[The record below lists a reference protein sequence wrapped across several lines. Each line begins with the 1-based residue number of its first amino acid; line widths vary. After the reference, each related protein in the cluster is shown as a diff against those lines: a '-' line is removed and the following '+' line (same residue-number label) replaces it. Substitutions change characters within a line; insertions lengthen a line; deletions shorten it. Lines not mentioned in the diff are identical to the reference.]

1 MAQKSRDYWK
11 NRFEQIEQIEHG
23 QGAKCYADIE
33 RLYRQA
39 QRKIEGQIEAWY
51 GRFAD
56 NNGITLTEAKHLLTT
71 KELAELKWDV
81 QEYIRYGQENAIN
94 GQWVKQLENASS
106 RYHINRLEAIRL
118 QMQQSV
124 EVLFGNQLDD
134 IDQTMRAIYK
144 DGFYRTAF
152 EIQKGFGVGWDF
164 GTLDETQIAKIINK
178 PWAADGRNFSAR
190 IWDNKQKLLNELNT
204 TLTQGVVLGQDP
216 QKTIDTIT
224 RKMNT
229 SKNNAGRLV
238 MTEQAFF
245 SETAQHD
252 GFQELGVELYEIVA
266 TLDSHTSEICRELD
280 GKTFKMSEW
289 EVGATAPPFH
299 VFCRSTTVPAFGDEF
314 DLIGER
320 AAKGDDGK
328 TYYVPSSMTY
338 KQWQK
343 SFVDGDK
350 SGLKEAKPDDTMK
363 TENPKTF
370 KEKIQKIKD
379 DISANG
385 GKVEEKHLLE
395 AGKALASD
403 FAAFKEPLKQEVER
417 TKADLDKYQ
426 KELDNLENRRK
437 DLRAAKRGLKT
448 PDEVGLKS
456 LSDVDNEYSQLT
468 DRIVQIKADPE
479 YTKAYDKWFEA
490 NKAYNGKQADN
501 MAWLKSKLAEI
512 RDMGSDNLPVKA
524 HLNNSRS
531 PVRKYIETAYSH
543 YPTEWVKK
551 SIDKGNL
558 TPKKVDRGYYS
569 EWRKIIAISGW
580 TDESAIETA
589 IHELGHRF
597 ERAVPEIKEMEKL
610 FYDRRTK
617 GEALQW
623 LGNGYGRDE
632 KSRKD
637 DFISPYMGKDYHGT
651 AYELV
656 SMGFEYAYTDPLK
669 LATDPDMEAWIYGI
683 LSLL

>member
-1 MAQKSRDYWK
+1 MATKNRDYWAK
-11 NRFEQIEQIEHG
+11 RFSQIEQIEYG
-23 QGAKCYADIE
+23 QGVKCYADIE
-33 RLYRQA
+33 NLYRKA
-39 QRKIEGQIEAWY
+39 QRQIEGQIEAWY

-56 NNGITLTEAKHLLTT
+56 NNGITLTEAKRLLTK

-81 QEYIRYGQENAIN
+81 QEYIRYGQENAVS

-106 RYHINRLEAIRL
+106 RYHINRLESLRL
-118 QMQQSV
+118 QMQQSI
-124 EVLFGNQLDD
+124 EALFGNQLDG

-152 EIQKGFGVGWDF
+152 EVQKGFGVGWDF
-164 GTLDETQIAKIINK
+164 GTLDEKQIAKIINK
-178 PWAADGRNFSAR
+178 PWAADGKNFSSR
-190 IWDNKQKLLNELNT
+190 VWDNKQKLVNELNT

-216 QKTIDTIT
+216 QKTIDTIA

-252 GFQELGVELYEIVA
+252 SFGELGVELYEIVA
-266 TLDSHTSEICRELD
+266 TLDSHTSEICQDMD
-280 GKTFKMSEW
+280 GKKFKMSEW

-299 VFCRSTTVPAFGDEF
+299 VYCRSTTVPAFDDEF

-320 AAKGDDGK
+320 AARGEDGK
-328 TYYVPSSMTY
+328 TYYVPSTMTY
-338 KQWQK
+338 KEWQK

-350 SGLKEAKPDDTMK
+350 SGLKEITPDDTMK
-363 TENPKTF
+363 DKPKTF
-370 KEKIQKIKD
+370 KEKVQKVKD

-385 GKVEEKHLLE
+385 GKVEEKHLME
-395 AGKALASD
+395 AGKALAAD
-403 FAAFKEPLKQEVER
+403 FAAFKEPLKQEVDR
-417 TKADLDKYQ
+417 AKDGLDKYQ
-426 KELDNLENRRK
+426 KELDEL
-437 DLRAAKRGLKT
+437 DAKRKELSYARRGFKT
-448 PDEVGLKS
+448 PEEIGYDTIVKVEE
-456 LSDVDNEYSQLT
+456 EYKRLT

-479 YTKAYDKWFEA
+479 YTKAYDNWFEA
-490 NKAYNGKQADN
+490 NKTYNGKQADN
-501 MAWLKSKLAEI
+501 MAWLKAKLAEI
-512 RDMGSDNLPVKA
+512 RNMGSGNLPVKA

-543 YPTEWVKK
+543 YPTEWVQK

-580 TDESAIETA
+580 TDESSIETA

-597 ERAVPEIKEMEKL
+597 ERAVPAIKEMEKL

-623 LGNGYGRDE
+623 LGRGYGRDE

-637 DFISPYMGKDYHGT
+637 DFISPYMGKDYNGT

>member
-11 NRFEQIEQIEHG
+11 KRFEQIEQIEHG

-56 NNGITLTEAKHLLTT
+56 NNGITLTEAKRLLTT

-118 QMQQSV
+118 QMQQSI

-164 GTLDETQIAKIINK
+164 GTLDEKQIAKIINK
-178 PWAADGRNFSAR
+178 PWAADGKNFSAR
-190 IWDNKQKLLNELNT
+190 IWNNKQKLLNELNT

-216 QKTIDTIT
+216 QKTIDTIA

-299 VFCRSTTVPAFGDEF
+299 VWCRTTTVPAFCDEF

-320 AAKGDDGK
+320 AARGEDSK
-328 TYYVPSSMTY
+328 TYYVPSSITY

-363 TENPKTF
+363 TETPKTF

-395 AGKALASD
+395 AGKALAFD
-403 FAAFKEPLKQEVER
+403 FAAFKEPLKQEVDR

-456 LSDVDNEYSQLT
+456 LPDVDNEYRQLT
-468 DRIVQIKADPE
+468 DRIDQIKSDPE

-580 TDESAIETA
+580 TDEGSIETA

>member
-11 NRFEQIEQIEHG
+11 KRFEQIEQIEHG

-56 NNGITLTEAKHLLTT
+56 NNGITLTEAKRLLTT

-118 QMQQSV
+118 QMQQSI

-164 GTLDETQIAKIINK
+164 GTLDEKQIAKIINK
-178 PWAADGRNFSAR
+178 PWAADGKNFSAR
-190 IWDNKQKLLNELNT
+190 IWNNKQKLLNELNT

-216 QKTIDTIT
+216 QKTIDTIA

-299 VFCRSTTVPAFGDEF
+299 VWCRTTTVPAFGDEF

-320 AAKGDDGK
+320 AARGEDGK

-363 TENPKTF
+363 TETPKTF

-403 FAAFKEPLKQEVER
+403 FAAFKEPLKQEVDR

-456 LSDVDNEYSQLT
+456 LPDVDNEYRQLT
-468 DRIVQIKADPE
+468 DRIDQIKSDPE

-580 TDESAIETA
+580 TDEGSIETA

>member
-1 MAQKSRDYWK
+1 MAKKNRDYWAK
-11 NRFEQIEQIEHG
+11 RFNQIEQIEHG
-23 QGAKCYADIE
+23 QGVKCYADIE
-33 RLYRQA
+33 NLYRKA
-39 QRKIEGQIEAWY
+39 QRQIESQIEAWY

-56 NNGITLTEAKHLLTT
+56 NNNISLTEAKRLLTT
-71 KELAELKWDV
+71 KQLAELKWDV

-106 RYHINRLEAIRL
+106 RYHINRLEALHL
-118 QMQQSV
+118 QMQQSI
-124 EVLFGNQLDD
+124 EALFGNQLDG

-164 GTLDETQIAKIINK
+164 GTLDEKQIAKIINK
-178 PWAADGRNFSAR
+178 PWAADGKNFSSR
-190 IWDNKQKLLNELNT
+190 IWDNKQKLVNELNT

-229 SKNNAGRLV
+229 SKKNAGRLV

-252 GFQELGVELYEIVA
+252 SFKELGVELYEIVA
-266 TLDSHTSEICRELD
+266 TLDSHTSEICQDMD
-280 GKTFKMSEW
+280 GKKFKMSEW
-289 EVGATAPPFH
+289 EVGTTAPPFH
-299 VFCRSTTVPAFGDEF
+299 VYCRSTTVPAFDDEF

-320 AAKGDDGK
+320 AARGEDGK
-328 TYYVPSSMTY
+328 TYYVPSTMTY
-338 KQWQK
+338 KEWQK

-350 SGLKEAKPDDTMK
+350 SGLKEITPDDTIK
-363 TENPKTF
+363 DKPKTF
-370 KEKIQKIKD
+370 KEKVQKVKD

-385 GKVEEKHLLE
+385 GKVEEKHLME
-395 AGKALASD
+395 AGKALAAD
-403 FAAFKEPLKQEVER
+403 FAAFKEPLKQEVDRAKSE
-417 TKADLDKYQ
+417 LDKYQ
-426 KELDNLENRRK
+426 KELDELESKRK
-437 DLRAAKRGLKT
+437 DLQMVRRGLKS
-448 PDEVGLKS
+448 PDEMGYDSIDK
-456 LSDVDNEYSQLT
+456 VDDEYRKLT
-468 DRIVQIKADPE
+468 DRIVQIKANPE
-479 YTKAYDKWFEA
+479 YTKAYDNWFEA
-490 NKAYNGKQADN
+490 NKTYNGKQADN
-501 MAWLKSKLAEI
+501 MAWLKAKLAEI
-512 RDMGSDNLPVKA
+512 RNMGSGNLPVKA

-543 YPTEWVKK
+543 YPTEWVQK

-580 TDESAIETA
+580 TDESSIETA

-597 ERAVPEIKEMEKL
+597 ERAVPAIKEMEKL

-623 LGNGYGRDE
+623 LGRGYGRDE

-637 DFISPYMGKDYHGT
+637 DFISPYMGKDYNGT

>member
-11 NRFEQIEQIEHG
+11 KRFEQIEQIEHG

-56 NNGITLTEAKHLLTT
+56 NNGITLTEAKRLLTT

-118 QMQQSV
+118 QMQQSI

-164 GTLDETQIAKIINK
+164 GTLDEKQIAKIINK
-178 PWAADGRNFSAR
+178 PWAADGKNFSAR
-190 IWDNKQKLLNELNT
+190 IWNNKQKLLNELNT

-216 QKTIDTIT
+216 QKTIDTIA

-299 VFCRSTTVPAFGDEF
+299 VWCRTTTVPAFGDEF

-320 AAKGDDGK
+320 AARGEDGK

-363 TENPKTF
+363 TETPKTF

-403 FAAFKEPLKQEVER
+403 FAAFKEPLKQEVDR

-456 LSDVDNEYSQLT
+456 LPDVDNEYRQLT
-468 DRIVQIKADPE
+468 DRIDQIKSDPE

-490 NKAYNGKQADN
+490 NKAYSGKQADN

-580 TDESAIETA
+580 TDEGSIETA

-656 SMGFEYAYTDPLK
+656 SMGFEYAYTDPFK